1 MVHRVHNFNAG
12 PAAFPLA
19 ALERAQRELLD
30 FEGTGMSVLEHSH
43 RGKAYEAVH
52 EEAIRLLA
60 DLVNLPQSHQIFFLQ
75 GGASQVFGT
84 LPLNYLEAGRSAD
97 YVLTGVWG
105 EKALEEARLVG
116 QARVAASTRGEGGY
130 RRVPTDVEL
139 DLDPRAVYVHYTT
152 NETID
157 GVQFHR
163 VPGPSHL
170 APDAPARAPLVADM
184 SSDILAGPLDV
195 AAHDFIYAG
204 AQKNI
209 GPAGLVV
216 VIARKSFVEQGR
228 KDIPKIL
235 QYRTHAT
242 NNSLYN
248 TIPTFGVYL
257 IRNVLLWL
265 TEKGGLAAQAA
276 ENEKKAALVYA
287 AIDQRP
293 EFYRAPVEP
302 ASRSRMNLVFRLPT
316 AELETRFVGEAERA
330 NLIGLKGHRSVGG
343 IRVSAYNAVDIA
355 SIEALVSFM
364 DDFARRA
371 AG

>member
-1 MVHRVHNFNAG
+1 MVNRVHNFNAG
-12 PAAFPLA
+12 PAAFPLV

-52 EEAIRLLA
+52 NEAIQLLA
-60 DLVNLPQSHQIFFLQ
+60 ALIGLPATHEIFFLQ

-84 LPLNYLEAGRSAD
+84 LPLNFLEPGRSAD

-105 EKALEEARLVG
+105 EKALEEAKIVG
-116 QARVAASTRGEGGY
+116 QARVAASSRGDHGY
-130 RRVPTDVEL
+130 RRVPTDHEIQA
-139 DLDPRAVYVHYTT
+139 DPQACYLHYTT

-163 VPGPSHL
+163 VPAAGQ
-170 APDAPARAPLVADM
+170 APLVADM

-216 VIARKSFVEQGR
+216 VIARKTFLERGR

-235 QYRTHAT
+235 QYRTHAA

-276 ENEKKAALVYA
+276 ENEKKAALVYG
-287 AIDQRP
+287 AIDQNP
-293 EFYRAPVEP
+293 DFYRAPVEVP
-302 ASRSRMNLVFRLPT
+302 SRSRMNIVFRLPT
-316 AELETRFVGEAERA
+316 PDLESRFVAEAERA
-330 NLIGLKGHRSVGG
+330 NLVGLKGHRSVGG
-343 IRVSAYNAVDIA
+343 IRVSAYNAVEVA
-355 SIEALVSFM
+355 SVETLVAFM
-364 DDFARRA
+364 TDFARRA